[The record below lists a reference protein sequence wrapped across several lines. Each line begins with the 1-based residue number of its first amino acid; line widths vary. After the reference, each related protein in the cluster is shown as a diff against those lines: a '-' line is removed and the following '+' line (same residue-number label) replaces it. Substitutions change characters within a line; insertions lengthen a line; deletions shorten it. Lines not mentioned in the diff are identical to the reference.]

1 MRIPCIGCAFTSKT
15 VARAESVRS
24 LSLCVLARAMPSTS
38 ERLERLEEQVSKA
51 QERID
56 AVNTY
61 TDAVATLAVQT
72 ANRQG
77 IEIAKRSLVLFVKGA
92 AKELLEK
99 LGKWNESSALPP
111 EQRPSQ
117 RPRPWKLQVAD
128 FIVHYL
134 ETKAAPMTPEEVL
147 TQLKLLLL
155 VLEAVSHP
163 KPRRQGED
171 SVWPV
176 QLTLRNSE
184 GAQLVKDALLHD
196 CFRNVMR
203 KDHDLGIK
211 VSRHLPGQA
220 TRSVL
225 KELGEDVKGKGKGEG
240 DRGQDSRA
248 NQRQRR

>member
-1 MRIPCIGCAFTSKT
+1 
-15 VARAESVRS
+15 
-24 LSLCVLARAMPSTS
+24 MPSTS

-92 AKELLEK
+92 AKAELSEK

-147 TQLKLLLL
+147 TQVKLLPL

-163 KPRRQGED
+163 KPRQGED

-176 QLTLRNSE
+176 QLTLR
-184 GAQLVKDALLHD
+184 GA
-196 CFRNVMR
+196 
-203 KDHDLGIK
+203 
-211 VSRHLPGQA
+211 S
-220 TRSVL
+220 
-225 KELGEDVKGKGKGEG
+225 GKG
-240 DRGQDSRA
+240 RLA
-248 NQRQRR
+248 A